1 MALPQAALDD
11 WLMELF
17 PGKTLEELDA
27 IDFPRLVR
35 AQAAKRIGRVEVVRA
50 LQMKGQATPSTRDW
64 QAIVQ
69 HDRLMRRFDPDEDD
83 A

>member
-11 WLMELF
+11 WLMDLF

-27 IDFPRLVR
+27 IDFPRLLR
-35 AQAAKRIGRVEVVRA
+35 AQAARRIGRVEVLRA
-50 LQMKGQATPSTRDW
+50 LQMKGKATPSTRDW

-69 HDRLMRRFDPDEDD
+69 HDRLMQRYELE
-83 A
+83 